1 MQDTATALSAATS
14 SILNMYAQA
23 FQSICSAVYR
33 RLFHVGVP
41 TIPPFLGLLKIL
53 ANKEIRK
60 AHRSDTWVIFVGYF
74 LFIGIVSRDES
85 VERVQGYSVNPI
97 V

>member
-1 MQDTATALSAATS
+1 MQDTAPALSAATS
-14 SILNMYAQA
+14 SILNMFVQA
-23 FQSICSAVYR
+23 FQSICSAVHR
-33 RLFHVGVP
+33 RLFHVGAP
-41 TIPPFLGLLKIL
+41 TLTPFLCLLKIL

-60 AHRSDTWVIFVGYF
+60 GTQVRYMGHLCRVLPLY
-74 LFIGIVSRDES
+74 RDES